1 MFMSL
6 QRVNLSYYRRAGPI
20 KSLAD
25 KKVFRLTK
33 WTTSYFIIVL
43 MRILPI
49 SLPWTTAYLSS
60 INPCQVEAV

>member
-43 MRILPI
+43 MRILSEVSKFM
-49 SLPWTTAYLSS
+49 SLFAHRIT
-60 INPCQVEAV
+60 